1 MISQQLVDQYKGK
14 IWVNSQLGRGSTFTF
29 KLKLIEEDNDTVDL
43 ESIEIAAP
51 KYDYKFNSYG
61 NHKMVNK

>member
-29 KLKLIEEDNDTVDL
+29 KLKLIQQDNDGINL
-43 ESIEIAAP
+43 
-51 KYDYKFNSYG
+51 G
-61 NHKMVNK
+61 

>member
-29 KLKLIEEDNDTVDL
+29 KLKLINEQSNSLALNQIDIV
-43 ESIEIAAP
+43 AP
-51 KYDYKFNSYG
+51 RFDYKFQW
-61 NHKMVNK
+61 KA